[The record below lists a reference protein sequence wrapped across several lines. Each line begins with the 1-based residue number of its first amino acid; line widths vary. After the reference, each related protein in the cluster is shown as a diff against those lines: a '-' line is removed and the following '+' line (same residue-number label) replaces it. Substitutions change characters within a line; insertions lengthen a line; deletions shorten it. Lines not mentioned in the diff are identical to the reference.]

1 MFTRSGRAVRC
12 AGSPS
17 LLLMPSF
24 HRASRLLALLAL
36 PLLLASCDS
45 SADESDKG
53 CFSRPNNAPEAC
65 LTITDTV
72 VGTGVAANASAR
84 DSVFVRYVGRVQGS
98 QSNAEFDRGA
108 FGFQLREGQVVP
120 GFYYAIAGAELE
132 GVTRFDAMKV
142 GGKRTVTI
150 PAELGYG
157 DQEVRGANGFV
168 LIPRNST
175 LVFEI
180 ELTNVKPRQ

>member
-1 MFTRSGRAVRC
+1 
-12 AGSPS
+12 
-17 LLLMPSF
+17 MPSF
-24 HRASRLLALLAL
+24 RRASRLLALLAL
-36 PLLLASCDS
+36 PFVLTACDS
-45 SADESDKG
+45 SADEGDKG
-53 CFSRPNNAPEAC
+53 CFSRTGAANEC
-65 LTITDTV
+65 LKIADTV
-72 VGTGVAANASAR
+72 VGTGRAASAKDR

-120 GFYYAIAGAELE
+120 GFYHAIAGAELE
-132 GVTRFDAMKV
+132 GVGKFDAMKV
-142 GGKRTVTI
+142 GGKRTATI

-157 DQEVRGANGFV
+157 DQEIRGANGFV

-175 LVFEI
+175 LIFEI